1 MKGIGIAL
9 IVAGILGFVVTGIS
23 FTTQEKVVDL
33 GPLEVQR
40 EEERNIPISPIASGG
55 AVAIGIGLVV
65 ASRRRNS

>member
-1 MKGIGIAL
+1 MKGFGVAL
-9 IVAGILGFVVTGIS
+9 IVAGVLGFIVTGVS
-23 FTTQEKVVDL
+23 FTTQKKVVDL

-55 AVAIGIGLVV
+55 AIAVGIGLLV